1 MESRPAR
8 RTTVAPAVLIV
19 DDDDDTRELYLAA
32 LPFFGCVVATA
43 PDVGGAFDRACAQH
57 PDIIVTELVMAQ
69 GDGWTLI
76 RNLKLAPDTSAIP
89 IVVLTRLGIPT
100 LPARARSEG
109 CAGFLVKPC
118 LPEQLFAELQR
129 VLARNA
135 SDAGASL

>member
-1 MESRPAR
+1 VETGPAR

-19 DDDDDTRELYLAA
+19 DDDYDTRELYLAA

-43 PDVGGAFDRACAQH
+43 RDVGGAFDRACEQH
-57 PDIIVTELVMAQ
+57 PDVIVTDLVMPQ

-76 RNLKLAPDTSAIP
+76 RNLKRAPDTSAIP
-89 IVVLTRLGIPT
+89 IVVLTGLGAPA

-109 CAGFLVKPC
+109 CAAFLMKPC

-129 VLARNA
+129 VLARKA